1 MTSSRPKHAS
11 GALAH
16 LRGGA
21 IASASANVSK
31 SNTTSHPAKMLQVQ
45 SPNAT
50 THQSQGIYVQTRINL
65 TNESS
70 FAAVLRSWGPGGD
83 ASKSGGDASD
93 RSPLT
98 SLCCLKHIGAFWLLH
113 GAMGK
118 GAACQERQER
128 WPSPPPPPPPGLGR
142 GRGRPSPTPTPGGRL
157 GWRWAPKRRRWT
169 AARRGLVALR
179 AVGTDSEVRWHC
191 PKLTSGSLLL
201 QSAVFQWRHVA
212 ANLL

>member
-1 MTSSRPKHAS
+1 MLRFVLLGSLLVAAKSAPAVPNTTNVTSSRPKHAS

-93 RSPLT
+93 RSDK
-98 SLCCLKHIGAFWLLH
+98 SG
-113 GAMGK
+113 G
-118 GAACQERQER
+118 RR
-128 WPSPPPPPPPGLGR
+128 RRRRRRPGWGGGGGGR
-142 GRGRPSPTPTPGGRL
+142 RRRRRPGG
-157 GWRWAPKRRRWT
+157 GWGGDGRRRGGDGR
-169 AARRGLVALR
+169 RRG
-179 AVGTDSEVRWHC
+179 GDW
-191 PKLTSGSLLL
+191 
-201 QSAVFQWRHVA
+201 WR
-212 ANLL
+212 